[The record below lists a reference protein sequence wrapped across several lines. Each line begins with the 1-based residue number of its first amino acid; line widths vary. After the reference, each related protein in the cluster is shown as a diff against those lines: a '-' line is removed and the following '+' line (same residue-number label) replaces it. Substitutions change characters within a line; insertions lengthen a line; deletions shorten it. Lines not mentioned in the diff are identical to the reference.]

1 MLGPALLCTTS
12 PLSPDNM
19 AGAVAFRTVGII
31 GFLVSIYFGF
41 RLFGKMK
48 KGRATRFQ

>member
-1 MLGPALLCTTS
+1 MDID
-12 PLSPDNM
+12 LSNLDIL
-19 AGAVAFRTVGII
+19 AGAIAFRTVGII

-48 KGRATRFQ
+48 KGK